1 MFGEALH
8 SALMYVRHYV
18 FAGALSTPRLIALA
32 SSLALIPQQSYS
44 NPWVEVGDERTRH
57 HLEFLNDT
65 SAINLPLTSWP
76 VSWADIS
83 REFADIHLDELNQ
96 QQLWSY
102 RYIRH
107 AKEQAD
113 RPLKT
118 TKRFY
123 GSNSISP
130 FTHFASESREEAY
143 ANSETTILND
153 YVAINIEAHAVH
165 NPLDNDENRFDG
177 SYVATKL
184 GNWTVGVGA
193 LERWWGPG
201 WQSSLLL
208 SNNARPAPGIFLRR
222 NESLGINLPILS
234 LLGPWSFKAFANR
247 LEEERDI
254 PNARLIGA
262 RLSVTPASF
271 LELSHSRLSLRGGDT
286 PTSLSDTES
295 STIGTPHT
303 KQNHQNIS
311 YDIRISLPLKTLSAS
326 TYGQRISNQAKQADK
341 AESAMMAGIELG
353 GTWGPTHNRIAIE
366 YSDTEN
372 DNTANN
378 QPSDNPI
385 YGHPYYESGYRHYE
399 RTIGESA
406 GTNAVKVSA
415 LGDHYF
421 ENGFQFSWRLSRVEL
436 NKNGSSNNMYTS
448 NTLEQ
453 NVAEASIKIP
463 LSRVALINA
472 GGFYL
477 TKDMILADT
486 RISSGAYVQ
495 LELRL

>member
-8 SALMYVRHYV
+8 SALLKVRHFT
-18 FAGALSTPRLIALA
+18 FADALSTPLFIAL
-32 SSLALIPQQSYS
+32 SFSFTLFPQLSYS

-76 VSWADIS
+76 LSWADIS
-83 REFADIHLDELNQ
+83 REFAGIHLDELNQ

-130 FTHFASESREEAY
+130 FTHFASESRDEVY

-153 YVAINIEAHAVH
+153 YVAVNIEAHAVR
-165 NPLDNDENRFDG
+165 NPLDNDEYRFDG

-184 GNWTVGVGA
+184 GNWTVGLGA
-193 LERWWGPG
+193 IERWWGPG

-208 SNNARPAPGIFLRR
+208 SNHARPAPGIFLRR

-247 LEEERDI
+247 LEEGREI

-262 RLSVTPASF
+262 RVTVTPTSF
-271 LELSHSRLSLRGGDT
+271 LELSHSRLTLRGGDT
-286 PTSLSDTES
+286 PAPLSDTES
-295 STIGTPHT
+295 SVTETPNT
-303 KQNHQNIS
+303 RRNHQNIG

-326 TYGQRISNQAKQADK
+326 AYGQRVSNQPEQADE

-353 GTWGPTHNRIAIE
+353 GAFGPIHNRIAIE

-372 DNTANN
+372 DNAPNSV
-378 QPSDNPI
+378 PSNNPI
-385 YGHPYYESGYRHYE
+385 YGHPYYTSGYRHYG

-406 GTNAVKVSA
+406 GTNALKVSA

-421 ENGFQFSWRLSRVEL
+421 ENGVQLSWRLSQVEL
-436 NKNGSSNNMYTS
+436 NQSSSSENMYTAS
-448 NTLEQ
+448 TQEQ
-453 NVAEASIKIP
+453 KIAEASIKIP

-477 TKDMILADT
+477 TKDMMLADT

-495 LELRL
+495 LELRF